1 MVRFQP
7 VRRLLTILPPSPAR
21 TGPPWQSVRARA
33 NLPVANEVGELVQD
47 QPGIRDRPRIPGMT
61 RKRKPTME
69 DPDVPPLRSPAQAG
83 TGLAKWSLIVD
94 QTPDD

>member
-1 MVRFQP
+1 
-7 VRRLLTILPPSPAR
+7 
-21 TGPPWQSVRARA
+21 
-33 NLPVANEVGELVQD
+33 
-47 QPGIRDRPRIPGMT
+47 MT